1 MVIEMT
7 LKELVKKAYEKDY
20 SGTDDLIEIYHST
33 DMPDWEFAGHLK
45 IHAEIEDMVAIKD
58 LGIVVK

>member
-7 LKELVKKAYEKDY
+7 MKELIKKAYEKDY
-20 SGTDDLIEIYHST
+20 CVTDDLIEVYHST
-33 DMPDWEFAGHLK
+33 NMPDWEFAGHLR